1 MTVIK
6 MATACCVVLVQTPGR
21 RPLRLMVGEPIEVGR
36 ECDGLMV
43 GDPLASR
50 RHVVLRC
57 VDGVLWATDLGSS
70 NGTWLNGELVE
81 GSNEVAVG
89 SELLVGTTTI
99 TVEDG

>member
-1 MTVIK
+1 
-6 MATACCVVLVQTPGR
+6 
-21 RPLRLMVGEPIEVGR
+21 MVDEPIEVGR

-43 GDPLASR
+43 ADPLASR

-81 GSNEVAVG
+81 GTNEVAAGCVLRVG
-89 SELLVGTTTI
+89 STTI
-99 TVEDG
+99 TVEDGWVSG